1 MEYFVHHGRLKL
13 LMNALLVRR
22 KFIKV
27 LVAKIENIMLRNSKM
42 SFSRVSLPLARH
54 IVGSRPDGVK
64 PKTVKLVF
72 VFSPLVDSESG
83 YFLRWGRQ
91 VCPRTVVS
99 VSQHHT
105 NQTKCVGLVQGGY
118 HHNLIKN
125 YSRHDIGEKLLRLTL
140 TLN

>member
-1 MEYFVHHGRLKL
+1 
-13 LMNALLVRR
+13 MNALLVRM

-27 LVAKIENIMLRNSKM
+27 LVANIENIMLRNSKM

-64 PKTVKLVF
+64 PKTVKLAF
-72 VFSPLVDSESG
+72 VVSPLVDSALG

-99 VSQHHT
+99 VS
-105 NQTKCVGLVQGGY
+105 
-118 HHNLIKN
+118 
-125 YSRHDIGEKLLRLTL
+125 
-140 TLN
+140 